1 MQQTMK
7 VIVALW
13 GMARPL
19 IMLSV
24 ILVYGAGGLI
34 ARAAEYQL
42 NVQALG
48 WGLAALLFVALS
60 IHYVNEYADYE
71 TDALTR
77 RTPFSGGSGVLPS
90 GDVPRI
96 LALQAGWLTLILGV
110 IIAMMGIFT
119 GILTTNTLI
128 VLLIGAFGGWMYS
141 LPPLKLAWRGWGEVD
156 NALLG
161 GLVLPLYGY
170 TVQTGRIDGWVMVA
184 CLPFTL
190 LVFIN
195 LLATTWADREADGHA
210 GKCTLAT
217 RLPLPALRLI
227 YGASALLCFM
237 LLILLADQTLPQSV
251 AISGFVALPLVVWGG
266 LRYTRIHSP
275 HPTVFAMIAFL
286 LAQMLLWF
294 WAGS

>member
-1 MQQTMK
+1 MK
-7 VIVALW
+7 VIIALW

-34 ARAAEYQL
+34 ARAAEYPL
-42 NVQALG
+42 NVQAFA

-60 IHYVNEYADYE
+60 IHYVNEYADYQ
-71 TDALTR
+71 TDALTH

-96 LALQAGWLTLILGV
+96 LALQAGWLTLIFGI
-110 IIAMMGIFT
+110 IIAIMGIVIGT
-119 GILTTNTLI
+119 LTINALLL
-128 VLLIGAFGGWMYS
+128 LLIGAFGGWMYS
-141 LPPLKLAWRGWGEVD
+141 LPPLKLAWRGWGEID

-161 GLVLPLYGY
+161 GMLLPLYGY
-170 TVQTGRIDGWVMVA
+170 TVQTGHVDGWVMVA
-184 CLPFTL
+184 CLPFML

-195 LLATTWADREADGHA
+195 LLATTWADREADSHA
-210 GKCTLAT
+210 GKYTLAT

-227 YGASALLCFM
+227 YGAAALLCFM
-237 LLILLADQTLPQSV
+237 LLILLADQTFPRSV

-266 LRYTRIHSP
+266 LSYTRIHSP
-275 HPTVFAMIAFL
+275 HPTVFAMIVFL

-294 WAGS
+294 WVGS

>member
-1 MQQTMK
+1 MQQIMK
-7 VIVALW
+7 VITALW

-34 ARAAEYQL
+34 ARAAEYPL
-42 NVQALG
+42 NIQAFA

-60 IHYVNEYADYE
+60 IHYVNEYADYQ

-96 LALQAGWLTLILGV
+96 LALKAGWLTLILGV
-110 IIAMMGIFT
+110 IIALMGVFT

-141 LPPLKLAWRGWGEVD
+141 LPPLKLAWHGWGEVD

-161 GLVLPLYGY
+161 GMLLPLYGY
-170 TVQTGRIDGWVMVA
+170 TVQTGHVDGWVMVA

-190 LVFIN
+190 LVFVN
-195 LLATTWADREADGHA
+195 LLATTWADREADAQA
-210 GKCTLAT
+210 GKYTLAT
-217 RLPLPALRLI
+217 RFSVRSLRLI
-227 YGASALLCFM
+227 YGTAALLCFALLY
-237 LLILLADQTLPQSV
+237 LLIDHTIPQIV
-251 AISGFVALPLVVWGG
+251 AAGSFIALPLVVWGG

-275 HPTVFAMIAFL
+275 HPTVFAMIVFL

-294 WAGS
+294 WVGS

>member
-1 MQQTMK
+1 MK
-7 VIVALW
+7 VIAALW

-34 ARAAEYQL
+34 ARAVEYQP
-42 NVQALG
+42 NIRVFG
-48 WGLAALLFVALS
+48 WGLVALLFVALS
-60 IHYVNEYADYE
+60 IHYVNEYADFQ

-96 LALQAGWLTLILGV
+96 LALQAGWVTLIFGI
-110 IIAMMGIFT
+110 IIAIMGIVIGLFT
-119 GILTTNTLI
+119 INA
-128 VLLIGAFGGWMYS
+128 LLLLLVGAFGGWMYS
-141 LPPLKLAWRGWGEVD
+141 LPPLKLAWCCGGEVT

-161 GLVLPLYGY
+161 GMLLPLYGY
-170 TVQTGRIDGWVMVA
+170 TVQTGRIDGWVIVA

-190 LVFIN
+190 MAFIN
-195 LLATTWADREADGHA
+195 LLATTWADREADAQA
-210 GKCTLAT
+210 GKHTLAT
-217 RLPLPALRLI
+217 RLPIVSLRLI
-227 YGASALLCFM
+227 YSIAALLCFI
-237 LLILLADQTLPQSV
+237 LLILLSDQTFPQSV
-251 AISGFVALPLVVWGG
+251 AMGSFVTLPLVIWGW

-286 LAQMLLWF
+286 LTQMLLWLRV
-294 WAGS
+294 GC

>member
-1 MQQTMK
+1 MQRTLK
-7 VIVALW
+7 VLAALC

-34 ARAAEYQL
+34 ARAAEYPL
-42 NVQALG
+42 NIQAFG

-60 IHYVNEYADYE
+60 IHYVNEYADYQ

-96 LALQAGWLTLILGV
+96 LALQAGWLTLIFGA
-110 IIAMMGIFT
+110 IIAIMSAAA
-119 GILTTNTLI
+119 GILTINA
-128 VLLIGAFGGWMYS
+128 LLLLLVGAFGGWMYS

-161 GLVLPLYGY
+161 GMVLPLYGY
-170 TVQTGRIDGWVMVA
+170 TVQTERIDGWVMVA

-195 LLATTWADREADGHA
+195 LLATTWADREADALA
-210 GKCTLAT
+210 GKYTLAT
-217 RLPLPALRLI
+217 WLRVVSLRLI
-227 YGASALLCFM
+227 YSIAALLCFM
-237 LLILLADQTLPQSV
+237 LLILLSDQTFPQSV
-251 AISGFVALPLVVWGG
+251 AIGSFVALPLVVWGG

-294 WAGS
+294 WVGS

>member
-1 MQQTMK
+1 MRQIMK
-7 VIVALW
+7 VITALW

-34 ARAAEYQL
+34 ARAAEYPL
-42 NVQALG
+42 NAQAFG

-60 IHYVNEYADYE
+60 IHYVNEYADYQ

-119 GILTTNTLI
+119 GILTINTLI
-128 VLLIGAFGGWMYS
+128 VLLIGAVGGWMYS

-161 GLVLPLYGY
+161 GMLLPLYGY
-170 TVQTGRIDGWVMVA
+170 TVQTGRIDGWVMLA

-195 LLATTWADREADGHA
+195 LLATTWADREADSHA
-210 GKCTLAT
+210 GKYTLAT
-217 RLPLPALRLI
+217 RLPMLSLRVI
-227 YGASALLCFM
+227 YGAVALLCFI
-237 LLILLADQTLPQSV
+237 LLILLAGQTLPQRV

-275 HPTVFAMIAFL
+275 HPTVFAMIIFL

-294 WAGS
+294 WVGS